1 MPLVCEAVSCS
12 VEEGSS
18 KGTVGNC
25 KGSQKEDEN
34 MESCTRV
41 HAHTRGS
48 AQKRHLSS
56 SVEAIVSEPESDSDY
71 EGGDADESSDSSKGG
86 KVTKK
91 TNDKG
96 MPGQNQVGKAAQ
108 ACEEDT
114 FGLVWPPFE
123 EKELLIIIWCWICK
137 RRITEVCLLS
147 LLLTFS

>member
-1 MPLVCEAVSCS
+1 MYSQYLLSGLLWSIYFTWIS
-12 VEEGSS
+12 VPI
-18 KGTVGNC
+18 T
-25 KGSQKEDEN
+25 
-34 MESCTRV
+34 
-41 HAHTRGS
+41 GS

-91 TNDKG
+91 PNDKG